1 MNFNM
6 HVHTLYPGK
15 DIVFE
20 NYLDYPERIFSLFKI
35 IDQ

>member
-6 HVHTLYPGK
+6 YVYILYLGK

-20 NYLDYPERIFSLFKI
+20 NYLDYLERIFLLFKI
-35 IDQ
+35 ID